1 MLGLPESLLPS
12 DALAPRA
19 NHLQH
24 VRQVHSRKERR
35 TQARRSP
42 TESQALA
49 DDILLLPTISSAN
62 ERDRQRDG
70 VEEYWIEEVGESEGE
85 RAGDEAGDLE
95 GPVVGIG
102 EGDARD

>member
-1 MLGLPESLLPS
+1 M
-12 DALAPRA
+12 
-19 NHLQH
+19 
-24 VRQVHSRKERR
+24 
-35 TQARRSP
+35 
-42 TESQALA
+42 
-49 DDILLLPTISSAN
+49 LLPTISSAN

-70 VEEYWIEEVGESEGE
+70 VEECWIEEVGESEGE